1 MKYSNKELKRE
12 VKTPVDSV
20 VHIIVLIIYAPIRF
34 LSEMGKKIIFLGE
47 YGKICLLGTIILLTA
62 LLGIN
67 VLYGLIVSK
76 VILFKSGYMSVFS
89 FVVAI
94 AVAIGAYL
102 LYCRFYFDID
112 FDELDVIETNR
123 TIDEIAKAHEE
134 DEQPKTVVDSEG
146 TIVDNPNEFQG
157 DTFEPEELPRQT
169 ILPKKKNEGRTL
181 AEIFD
186 SEFNIMDE
194 SSIEE
199 VLSTTPKTQIDPLY
213 MHEKNEGV
221 DLMFKELLKGMNGRN
236 NPKMDEYEKEQILG
250 KESLAE
256 LDTRVTISESDFEEL
271 ELTDEEDEALVNHV
285 YKELTGQ
292 DVSNDTIADIADSD
306 FVDDFEDLI

>member
-67 VLYGLIVSK
+67 VLYGLLISK
-76 VILFKSGYMSVFS
+76 VVLVKSGYMSVFS

-94 AVAIGAYL
+94 ALAIGAYL
-102 LYCRFYFDID
+102 LYCKFYYDID
-112 FDELDVIETNR
+112 FDELDVIETDR
-123 TIDEIAKAHEE
+123 TIDNIAKAHE
-134 DEQPKTVVDSEG
+134 DEPSKPVVDSEG
-146 TIVDNPNEFQG
+146 TIVDKPEEFEG
-157 DTFEPEELPRQT
+157 ATFVPEELPKQT
-169 ILPKKKNEGRTL
+169 IPPKPKENKTL

-186 SEFNIMDE
+186 SEFDIMDE

-199 VLSTTPKTQIDPLY
+199 ILNSTPKTQIDPLY
-213 MHEKNEGV
+213 VHEKNEGV
-221 DLMFKELLKGMNGRN
+221 DLMLKELLQGMNGRN
-236 NPKMDEYEKEQILG
+236 NPQTDKYEEEQILG

-256 LDTRVTISESDFEEL
+256 LDTRVTISDKDFEEL
-271 ELTDEEDEALVNHV
+271 ELTDEEDEELVNHV

-292 DVSNDTIADIADSD
+292 DVSNDTIANVADSD